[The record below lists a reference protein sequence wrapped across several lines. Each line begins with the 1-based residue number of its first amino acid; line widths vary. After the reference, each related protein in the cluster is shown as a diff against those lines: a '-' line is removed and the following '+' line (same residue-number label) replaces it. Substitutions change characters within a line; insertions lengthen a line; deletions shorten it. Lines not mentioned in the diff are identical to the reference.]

1 MIHRV
6 LPETPVQDP
15 AKASRW
21 SPAPLIRVSFW
32 WHIAG
37 VLSLIA
43 YPMTWPWV
51 IAALL
56 GNHVVLGVIG
66 MWPRSRLLGPNLV
79 RLPAAAARRGEVA
92 LTFDDGPDPEVTP
105 QVLDLLDHAGA
116 KASFFCLGA
125 RAAAH
130 PEIVRDMVRRGHSVE
145 NHSHRHPNTFAC
157 YGLRALRREIEA
169 AQKAIAEAT
178 GRRPAFFRAPI
189 GLRSPLLDPV
199 LARTGLRYVSWT
211 RRGYDAVR
219 ADAAGVLRR
228 LTRGLAAGDVL
239 LLHDGSSARTSGGQ
253 PVVLQVLPALLEQV
267 AAQGLKAVTLP
278 AALDDE
284 SKLQDAG

>member
-1 MIHRV
+1 M
-6 LPETPVQDP
+6 
-15 AKASRW
+15 
-21 SPAPLIRVSFW
+21 
-32 WHIAG
+32 
-37 VLSLIA
+37 
-43 YPMTWPWV
+43 
-51 IAALL
+51 
-56 GNHVVLGVIG
+56 
-66 MWPRSRLLGPNLV
+66 
-79 RLPAAAARRGEVA
+79 
-92 LTFDDGPDPEVTP
+92 
-105 QVLDLLDHAGA
+105 
-116 KASFFCLGA
+116 
-125 RAAAH
+125 
-130 PEIVRDMVRRGHSVE
+130 
-145 NHSHRHPNTFAC
+145 
-157 YGLRALRREIEA
+157 
-169 AQKAIAEAT
+169 
-178 GRRPAFFRAPI
+178 
-189 GLRSPLLDPV
+189 